1 MNFKLVFRITGRTLL
16 VEACCML
23 LPILVCFIY
32 GESPMPFVL
41 TIAILLAVGGILSAL
56 PASNH
61 FFPREGFFAVGLI
74 WLLIS
79 AFGALPFWFSGYF
92 PTYVDCLFE
101 AASGFTTT
109 GASILPAVENLPKGI
124 LFWRSF
130 IHFLGGMGVLILTIA
145 LMPSLG
151 SRTLHLMKA
160 ESPGPV
166 VSKLVPKTSQSSKIL
181 YGIYCAMTASQ
192 ILCLRLTG
200 MEWFDCIVNAFAVAG
215 TGGFSVRNTSIGA
228 YGNPAAEIVLT
239 VFMLLF
245 SINFAFYFLVLCGK
259 IRQALRSDEFRFF
272 MGVVIV
278 SIVLIT
284 CNLWFT
290 GGYFTSLG
298 DTIRAAA
305 FQVSTIISTT
315 GFSSVD
321 FDLWPEFSRFLIVIL
336 MFIGACAGST
346 GGALKCSRVL
356 VVFKC
361 IRREINQVIH
371 PRSVN
376 VVKLDGKVLPEDTLR
391 SILIF
396 FAAYI
401 LVVLTAGLVVALDNF
416 SFGTT
421 FTAVVSCIGNVGP
434 GLELVGPM
442 GNYSAFSALSK
453 LVLTLCMI
461 VGRLELLPILVL
473 FSKSAWSRS

>member
-32 GESPMPFVL
+32 GESTRPFVL

-181 YGIYCAMTASQ
+181 YGIYCAMTAIQ

-321 FDLWPEFSRFLIVIL
+321 FDLIVIL